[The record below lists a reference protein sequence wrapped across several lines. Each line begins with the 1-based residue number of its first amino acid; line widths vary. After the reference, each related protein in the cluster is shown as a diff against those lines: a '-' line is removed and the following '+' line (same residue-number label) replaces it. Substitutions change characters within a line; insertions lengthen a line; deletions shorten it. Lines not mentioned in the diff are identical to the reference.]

1 MCPIYVNGSLWGSMD
16 VGIYN
21 YTVDTI
27 VNKIRKISV
36 AVALIMLIASGG
48 IMVLYCNYE
57 FHAIKEI
64 VGICDAMGMGDFTPN
79 ISSRLLGR
87 GDEVGNMAYAMQQMK
102 KNLGKLIAETGSHAK
117 NLMSISETLSST
129 VESTKEK
136 AVDIVN
142 MSENAVVKTGE
153 QSDLTKSNYEMTQEI
168 SKGMESIAQNISNI
182 STTSVDTAHEAQLGA
197 EKLNIVVEQMSK
209 IEQKVTDTFTQIREL
224 SKMSNTIQNVA
235 QLITE
240 IAAQTNLLALNASIE
255 AARAG
260 EQGKGFAVVAGEVGN
275 LAEESRKATG
285 EISKIIMEIQNCIE
299 GCVALM
305 EDGNHSV
312 QEGIHLASETKE
324 SFAGI
329 IQKISQVSV
338 EMTSVS
344 SVTEEITGSTGTLT
358 DAINTISSLA
368 ENVLE
373 STEGVSHNAKIQED
387 MMEDMRQRINDLS
400 VLSQTLKKD
409 MNVFKIASD
418 T

>member
-1 MCPIYVNGSLWGSMD
+1 
-16 VGIYN
+16 
-21 YTVDTI
+21 
-27 VNKIRKISV
+27 
-36 AVALIMLIASGG
+36 
-48 IMVLYCNYE
+48 MVLYCNYE

-64 VGICDAMGMGDFTPN
+64 VGICDAMGDFTPN

-260 EQGKGFAVVAGEVGN
+260 EASPSLRGR
-275 LAEESRKATG
+275 LAIWQRSPEKLLVKFQRLSWKFR
-285 EISKIIMEIQNCIE
+285 I
-299 GCVALM
+299 
-305 EDGNHSV
+305 
-312 QEGIHLASETKE
+312 
-324 SFAGI
+324 
-329 IQKISQVSV
+329 
-338 EMTSVS
+338 
-344 SVTEEITGSTGTLT
+344 
-358 DAINTISSLA
+358 
-368 ENVLE
+368 VLK
-373 STEGVSHNAKIQED
+373 GVSP
-387 MMEDMRQRINDLS
+387 
-400 VLSQTLKKD
+400 
-409 MNVFKIASD
+409 
-418 T
+418 

>member
-1 MCPIYVNGSLWGSMD
+1 
-16 VGIYN
+16 
-21 YTVDTI
+21 
-27 VNKIRKISV
+27 
-36 AVALIMLIASGG
+36 MLILSGG
-48 IMVLYCNYE
+48 VMVLYCNFE
-57 FHAIKEI
+57 FKAIKEI
-64 VGICDAMGMGDFTPN
+64 VKICDAMGMGDFTAN
-79 ISSRLLGR
+79 ISARLLGR
-87 GDEVGNMAYAMQQMK
+87 GDEVGNMANAMQHMK
-102 KNLGKLIAETGSHAK
+102 KNLGNLIAETGSHAK
-117 NLMSISETLSST
+117 NLMLISETLSSN

-136 AVDIVN
+136 AMDIVN

-168 SKGMESIAQNISNI
+168 ARGMESIAQNISNI

-197 EKLNIVVEQMSK
+197 EKLNVVVEQMAK

-235 QLITE
+235 QLITD

-260 EQGKGFAVVAGEVGN
+260 EQGRGFAVVAGEVGS

-299 GCVALM
+299 GCVTLM

-312 QEGIHLASETKE
+312 QEGISLTSETRE

-329 IQKISQVSV
+329 IHKISQVSE

-409 MNVFKIASD
+409 MNVFKITGD
-418 T
+418 N

>member
-1 MCPIYVNGSLWGSMD
+1 
-16 VGIYN
+16 
-21 YTVDTI
+21 
-27 VNKIRKISV
+27 
-36 AVALIMLIASGG
+36 ML
-48 IMVLYCNYE
+48 
-57 FHAIKEI
+57 
-64 VGICDAMGMGDFTPN
+64 
-79 ISSRLLGR
+79 
-87 GDEVGNMAYAMQQMK
+87 
-102 KNLGKLIAETGSHAK
+102 
-117 NLMSISETLSST
+117 ISETLSSN

-136 AVDIVN
+136 AMDIVN

-168 SKGMESIAQNISNI
+168 ARGMESIAQNISNI

-197 EKLNIVVEQMSK
+197 EKLNVVVEQMAK

-235 QLITE
+235 QLITD

-260 EQGKGFAVVAGEVGN
+260 EQGRGFAVVAGEVGS

-299 GCVALM
+299 GCVTLM

-312 QEGIHLASETKE
+312 QEGISLTSETRE

-329 IQKISQVSV
+329 IHKISQVSE

-409 MNVFKIASD
+409 MNVFKITGD
-418 T
+418 N